1 MRIRALQPA
10 KTDLDQA
17 AAHLE
22 RERFGAG
29 ERLLAAYFAVGE
41 NLERFPQM
49 YSLVDDDF
57 PGYEVRNAII
67 ERFHYRV
74 IYLVR
79 PDELVILA
87 VAHTSRRPGHW
98 HGRLDEETLS

>member
-1 MRIRALQPA
+1 MTVRTLVPA
-10 KTDLDQA
+10 DDEMNAVVDDLEY
-17 AAHLE
+17 H
-22 RERFGAG
+22 RRGTGKRF
-29 ERLLAAYFAVGE
+29 LAAFRQVYSNV
-41 NLERFPQM
+41 ERFPQM

-57 PGYEVRNAII
+57 PGYEVRNAIV

-98 HGRLDEETLS
+98 HGRLDDETLS